1 MKTLEKDLTF
11 DKPLAE
17 IKKIIWA
24 NITQSINDVWPSIQ
38 VIFEQIDLVK
48 TTHEEIQR
56 TKSQLGKMPEEANM
70 LVHFLNTR
78 NKEQPEEFGITDRT

>member
-1 MKTLEKDLTF
+1 MENKVKSLENDLTF

-17 IKKIIWA
+17 IKKILWA

-48 TTHEEIQR
+48 VAQE
-56 TKSQLGKMPEEANM
+56 
-70 LVHFLNTR
+70 
-78 NKEQPEEFGITDRT
+78 